1 MGLWLCQAGAPGSG
15 ALEPARGM
23 PGAPTLTHGAENPE
37 TGFTVSARGK
47 TWSRTP
53 HRLRW

>member
-1 MGLWLCQAGAPGSG
+1 MGLWLCQAGARGSG

-23 PGAPTLTHGAENPE
+23 PGAATLTHGAENPE